1 MNKLDEMISGLP
13 EAAKEYIKSKKL
25 DEVECVI
32 ADLPGIARGKA
43 VPATKFS
50 RQKSFHLPDSSF
62 FQTITGGWGEAA
74 GEEGFVERDMVLK
87 PDISTASAAPWT
99 GDWTLQVIHD
109 ALLEC
114 YNYSSKNTEIASTAL
129 EIALNKLLIEKNN

>member
-1 MNKLDEMISGLP
+1 MNKLDEMISRLP

-50 RQKSFHLPDSSF
+50 RQRSVSPP
-62 FQTITGGWGEAA
+62 WGPE
-74 GEEGFVERDMVLK
+74 K
-87 PDISTASAAPWT
+87 
-99 GDWTLQVIHD
+99 
-109 ALLEC
+109 
-114 YNYSSKNTEIASTAL
+114 AL
-129 EIALNKLLIEKNN
+129 EPLSKSRIE

>member
-43 VPATKFS
+43 VPAKKFS
-50 RQKSFHLPDSSF
+50 RQKSFHLS
-62 FQTITGGWGEAA
+62 
-74 GEEGFVERDMVLK
+74 L
-87 PDISTASAAPWT
+87 
-99 GDWTLQVIHD
+99 IH
-109 ALLEC
+109 
-114 YNYSSKNTEIASTAL
+114 I
-129 EIALNKLLIEKNN
+129 

>member
-13 EAAKEYIKSKKL
+13 EAAKEYIKNKKL

-50 RQKSFHLPDSSF
+50 RQKSCLLYTSPSPRDATLSRMPSS
-62 FQTITGGWGEAA
+62 A
-74 GEEGFVERDMVLK
+74 
-87 PDISTASAAPWT
+87 
-99 GDWTLQVIHD
+99 
-109 ALLEC
+109 
-114 YNYSSKNTEIASTAL
+114 
-129 EIALNKLLIEKNN
+129 